1 MKIAIYQFAPFWGNK
16 AGNLKKIESR
26 IDHYPDIDLWILPEL
41 CTTGY
46 IFDSRQIL
54 KPLAEPFPGGETCSR
69 IEAVTKRNNT
79 SLILGVA
86 EEYNGK
92 IYNSAAV
99 FNNGK
104 HIGTYRKIHLFDRE
118 KLLFDPGGEPPAVFL
133 IKGTRVGVM
142 ICFDWIFPETVRT
155 LALNGAQLIAHPA
168 NLVLPYC
175 PDAMITRSI
184 ENRVFTATAN
194 RTGKERLSCG
204 EELTFIGGSQVTG
217 IDGKRLGQLSR
228 HEENVLVVEINPA
241 EADNKAINQNNDLF
255 VDRKPELYRLN

>member
-1 MKIAIYQFAPFWGNK
+1 
-16 AGNLKKIESR
+16 
-26 IDHYPDIDLWILPEL
+26 
-41 CTTGY
+41 
-46 IFDSRQIL
+46 
-54 KPLAEPFPGGETCSR
+54 
-69 IEAVTKRNNT
+69 
-79 SLILGVA
+79 
-86 EEYNGK
+86 
-92 IYNSAAV
+92 
-99 FNNGK
+99 
-104 HIGTYRKIHLFDRE
+104 
-118 KLLFDPGGEPPAVFL
+118 
-133 IKGTRVGVM
+133 M

-217 IDGKRLGQLSR
+217 IDGKRLGRLSR

-241 EADNKAINQNNDLF
+241 EADNKAITDKNNIF
-255 VDRKPELYRLN
+255 TDRKPGLYRMD

>member
-1 MKIAIYQFAPFWGNK
+1 MKIAIYQFAPLWGNK
-16 AGNLKKIESR
+16 SGNLKKIESR
-26 IDHYPDIDLWILPEL
+26 IDYYSDIDLWILPEL

-46 IFDSRQIL
+46 LFDSRQML

-69 IEAVTKRNNT
+69 LEAVTKRNNT
-79 SLILGVA
+79 FLILGVA

-104 HIGTYRKIHLFDRE
+104 HIGAYRKIHLFDRE
-118 KLLFDPGGEPPAVFL
+118 KLLFDPGDESPAVFS
-133 IKGTRVGVM
+133 IKEIRVGVM

-217 IDGKRLGQLSR
+217 IDGKRLGRLSR

-241 EADNKAINQNNDLF
+241 EADNKAITDKNNIF
-255 VDRKPELYRLN
+255 TDRKPGLYRMD